1 MSRLEVIEAEIRSL
15 PRQQAEQLQDW
26 LAEYLED
33 QAELNPEFFK
43 SVERGNVD
51 LEEGRVRIEQP

>member
-1 MSRLEVIEAEIRSL
+1 MIEAEIRSL